1 MMDTSGGCATQRRR
15 CVMEGKRREFSLE
28 VKVEAVR
35 LATEGGLTIRQ
46 VASDPGIRPALLSRW
61 KKKLAPESEKARP
74 EGALAPEA
82 QRELERL
89 RRDVKRLEQEREFLR
104 KAAAYLA
111 KESE

>member
-1 MMDTSGGCATQRRR
+1 
-15 CVMEGKRREFSLE
+15 MEGKRREFSRE

-35 LATEGGLTIRQ
+35 LVTEGGMTIRQ
-46 VASDPGIRPALLSRW
+46 VASDLGIRPALVSRW
-61 KKKLAPESEKARP
+61 KRRLAPASEKARP

-89 RRDVKRLEQEREFLR
+89 RREVKRLEQEREFLK
-104 KAAAYLA
+104 KAAAYFA